1 MTNEPIRSSHRPPG
15 ETTGTPDRPAQQLAA
30 PVMPFNLA
38 AEVAALRSESAWTDG
53 ERNAKTLVK
62 QPDFRVVLTVMKAG
76 TRLAYHEAAARLTV
90 HVLSGRLRMQL
101 LGTTEELG
109 HGHLLA
115 LDRDVRHDVEA
126 LEESAFLLTLAWPAG
141 GAQSA

>member
-1 MTNEPIRSSHRPPG
+1 MTNEQARSGHHPPG

-30 PVMPFNLA
+30 PVMPFDLTK
-38 AEVAALRSESAWTDG
+38 EVAALRSEPAWTQG

-90 HVLSGRLRMQL
+90 HVLAGRLRLQL

-109 HGHLLA
+109 PGHLLA
-115 LDRDVRHDVEA
+115 LDRDVRHDVVA
-126 LEESAFLLTLAWPAG
+126 LEESAFLLTLAWPEDG
-141 GAQSA
+141 ENHG